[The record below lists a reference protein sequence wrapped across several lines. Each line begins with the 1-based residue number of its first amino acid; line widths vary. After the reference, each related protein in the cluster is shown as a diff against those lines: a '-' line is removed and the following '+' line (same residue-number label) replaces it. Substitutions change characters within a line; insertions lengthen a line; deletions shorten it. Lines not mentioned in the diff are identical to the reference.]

1 MNRVSDMNKTGYIVD
16 VSSIDQLDSSIL
28 RQQIIPIQQYFIFS
42 ALSTIKGSVILKKDN
57 TVALLD
63 DYATCLRYQFRCIQ
77 TMENMSFLDECAFL
91 KAFLALEKMK
101 GQGLHVE
108 YQVEEENFA
117 IPPMSMVLLVQKA
130 MLQSLS
136 AETHEVRIT
145 GKKQNE
151 DYLLEIWNSASDTPG
166 TLESQIEKVRDV
178 VAAWWRLQGNAT
190 VTWERQNDSV
200 LLQVKIPL

>member
-1 MNRVSDMNKTGYIVD
+1 MNKVSDMNKTGYIVD
-16 VSSIDQLDSSIL
+16 VGSIDQLEPSVL
-28 RQQIIPIQQYFIFS
+28 LQQIIPIQQHFIFS

-57 TVALLD
+57 TVTLLD

-77 TMENMSFLDECAFL
+77 AMENMSFLDECAFL
-91 KAFLALEKMK
+91 KAFLALERMK
-101 GQGLHVE
+101 GQGLGVE
-108 YQVEEENFA
+108 YHVEEENFV

-145 GKKQNE
+145 GKKQKE

-166 TLESQIEKVRDV
+166 ALESQIEKVRHV
-178 VAAWWRLQGNAT
+178 IAAWWQLQGNAT
-190 VTWERQNDSV
+190 VTWERQKESV

>member
-1 MNRVSDMNKTGYIVD
+1 
-16 VSSIDQLDSSIL
+16 
-28 RQQIIPIQQYFIFS
+28 
-42 ALSTIKGSVILKKDN
+42 
-57 TVALLD
+57 
-63 DYATCLRYQFRCIQ
+63 
-77 TMENMSFLDECAFL
+77 
-91 KAFLALEKMK
+91 K
-101 GQGLHVE
+101 GQGLDVE

-151 DYLLEIWNSASDTPG
+151 GYLLEIWNSASDTPG
-166 TLESQIEKVRDV
+166 ALESQIEKVRNV
-178 VAAWWRLQGNAT
+178 IAAWWRLQGNAII
-190 VTWERQNDSV
+190 TWERQKKSV

>member
-1 MNRVSDMNKTGYIVD
+1 MNKVSDMNRTAYIVD
-16 VSSIDQLDSSIL
+16 VGNIDQLDSSIL
-28 RQQIIPIQQYFIFS
+28 QQQIIPIQQHFIFS
-42 ALSTIKGSVILKKDN
+42 ALSTIKGSIILKKDN

-77 TMENMSFLDECAFL
+77 TMENMSFMDECEFL
-91 KAFLALEKMK
+91 MAFLALERMK
-101 GQGLHVE
+101 GQELNVE
-108 YQVEEENFA
+108 YQVEEANFA

-136 AETHEVRIT
+136 AKTHEVRIT
-145 GKKQNE
+145 GKRQKQE
-151 DYLLEIWNSASDTPG
+151 YLLEIWNSASDTPSA
-166 TLESQIEKVRDV
+166 LEGQIEKVRDV

-190 VTWERQNDSV
+190 VTWKQQKESV